1 MSLSKMIMGQSGN
14 QGSGASLDVD
24 DVFSTFVY
32 DGNSSTQ
39 TITNNIDLSNEGGL
53 VWIKS
58 RSDSQ
63 SHELVDTVRG
73 NTKFIR
79 TNSTTANRTS
89 SSGDVTAF
97 TSSGFSLGASSTAG
111 VNNSSNEYVS
121 WTWRKA
127 PKYFDIVTY
136 TGDNTAGRTISHSLE
151 SVPGMIWVKR
161 TDSSEDW
168 SVWHRNLHTNSS
180 GETTRFLKLNSTAGA
195 FPSSSDSSSSATS
208 DVQAASSTTFTVGND
223 SRVNGSSATYV
234 AYIFAHHN
242 SNGGFGPSANQDI
255 INCGSYTGAGS
266 TDVDVNIGFEPQW
279 LLIKRTSSDGAN
291 WVVVDSIRGVVTG
304 DDDAHFLANLSNSE
318 DNSSDFLE
326 FTPTGFRITGSSG
339 NVATNSATFIF
350 MAIRRGPL
358 AAPTSSSQVFAV
370 DNAGSTGDGVDP
382 KFRSGFPVDFALRK
396 DTGSGNWEALT
407 RLLQGNSLRPNDTDA
422 EDSGS
427 GGDQFDYMN
436 GYNTGTN
443 TDSSLYSW
451 MWKRAPKYFDVVAYT
466 GTGSNTTVSHNLGV
480 TPEMMWIKC
489 RSNTDNWVVFHKDIG
504 ATKIVQ
510 LNNDIAQTTTST
522 RFNDTAPTSSVFTVS
537 TDNEVNGSGRTYIAY
552 LFATVAGVSK
562 IGTVAHSGSS
572 TDVDCGF
579 SNGSKF
585 VLLKRTDA
593 TDSWKLFDSSR
604 GIVSGNDP
612 HVFTNTNGGQQDT
625 QDLID
630 PLSSGFQITD
640 DLDDGTY
647 LFYAIA
653 A

>member
-14 QGSGASLDVD
+14 QGSGAGLDVD
-24 DVFSTFVY
+24 EVFSTFLY

-89 SSGDVTAF
+89 SSGDVTGF
-97 TSSGFSLGASSTAG
+97 TSSGFSLGASTTAG

-136 TGDNTAGRTISHSLE
+136 TGTGSNQTISHNLG
-151 SVPGMIWVKR
+151 SVPGMIAVKNL
-161 TDSSEDW
+161 DSSQHW
-168 SVWHRNLHTNSS
+168 AVFHRSTHETSPQNYRLLLSANSGRS
-180 GETTRFLKLNSTAGA
+180 LSNQWWNNTAPTST
-195 FPSSSDSSSSATS
+195 
-208 DVQAASSTTFTVGND
+208 QFTVGIED
-223 SRVNGSSATYV
+223 AVNKSGSNMI
-234 AYIFAHHN
+234 AYLFAHN
-242 SNGGFGPSANQDI
+242 DGDGDFGPTADQDI
-255 INCGSYTGAGS
+255 IKCGSYTGAGS

-279 LLIKRTSSDGAN
+279 LMIKKSTDSGN
-291 WVVVDSIRGVVTG
+291 WVIVDSMRGVVTG
-304 DDDAHFLANLSNSE
+304 DDDAHLIPNSSNSE

-326 FTPTGFRITGSSG
+326 FTPTGFRITGTSG
-339 NVATNSATFIF
+339 NVATNNATYIF
-350 MAIRRGPL
+350 TAIRRGSL
-358 AAPTSSSQVFAV
+358 AAPTSASQVFEV

-407 RLLQGNSLRPNDTDA
+407 RLLQGTSLRPNDTDT

-451 MWKRAPKYFDVVAYT
+451 MWKRAPKYFDVVTYT
-466 GTGSNTTVSHNLGV
+466 GTGSSLNVNHNLGV
-480 TPEMMWIKC
+480 VPEMIWL
-489 RSNTDNWVVFHKDIG
+489 KDRTN
-504 ATKIVQ
+504 ANAWIVQ
-510 LNNDIAQTTTST
+510 GSAVSSDHSQRLELNENMALTNLTTGITALSST
-522 RFNDTAPTSSVFTVS
+522 TFTVGTFNNINTS
-537 TDNEVNGSGRTYIAY
+537 NANIVAY

-593 TDSWKLFDSSR
+593 TSNWRLFDSDR

-612 HVFTNTNGGQQDT
+612 HTFVNLNSAQNTST
-625 QDLID
+625 DLID